1 MLYMLDHALLI
12 LLLITV
18 SIIAGILGSMLGL
31 GGGFIIAPTLIMINI
46 EPYKVSGTSLFTV
59 FSTSLS
65 STISYSKQGKIDYR
79 LAYRLALFAIPG
91 SVIGA
96 YISSMINVQEFK
108 LYFAIILAGV
118 SIHML
123 TRPYYRKGMK
133 TATEAEGAA
142 AVDDKGIRNI
152 DYHSRYYHYYYSII
166 VFFSGLIA
174 SLFGIGGGVLL
185 IPMMLLLM
193 HIDMHKAVPNVQ
205 FVILTS
211 SIIGLITH
219 VILGHPDYFIASIL
233 VIGTFIGAQI
243 GSRLINKVKDI
254 ILRRLV
260 TSALLFIAA
269 RFIYDYLASSG

>member
-1 MLYMLDHALLI
+1 MLDHAVLI

-79 LAYRLALFAIPG
+79 LAYRLALFALPG

-96 YISSMINVQEFK
+96 YISSIINIQEFK

-133 TATEAEGAA
+133 TTTEG
-142 AVDDKGIRNI
+142 AVDDKDIRHI
-152 DYHSRYYHYYYSII
+152 DYHSRYYHYYFII

-193 HIDMHKAVPNVQ
+193 HVDMHKAVPNVQ

-219 VILGHPDYFIASIL
+219 AILGHPDYLIASIL
-233 VIGTFIGAQI
+233 VIGTFVGAQI

-269 RFIYDYLASSG
+269 KFIYDYLTSSG

>member
-1 MLYMLDHALLI
+1 MLDHAVLI

-59 FSTSLS
+59 FSTALS

-79 LAYRLALFAIPG
+79 LAYRLALFALPG

-96 YISSMINVQEFK
+96 YISSIINIQEFK

-123 TRPYYRKGMK
+123 TRPYYRKDIR
-133 TATEAEGAA
+133 TVE
-142 AVDDKGIRNI
+142 AVDDKVIKHI
-152 DYHSRYYHYYYSII
+152 DYHSRYHNYYYFII

-193 HIDMHKAVPNVQ
+193 HVDMHKAVPNVQ

-219 VILGHPDYFIASIL
+219 AILGHPDYLIASIL
-233 VIGTFIGAQI
+233 VIGTFVGAQI

-269 RFIYDYLASSG
+269 KFIYDYLTSSG

>member
-1 MLYMLDHALLI
+1 MLDHAVLI
-12 LLLITV
+12 LLLITI

-65 STISYSKQGKIDYR
+65 STISYSKQGRIDYR

-96 YISSMINVQEFK
+96 YISSIINVQEFK

-123 TRPYYRKGMK
+123 ARPYYRKGMK
-133 TATEAEGAA
+133 TTTEG
-142 AVDDKGIRNI
+142 AVDDKGIRHI
-152 DYHSRYYHYYYSII
+152 DYHSRYYHHYYYSII

-269 RFIYDYLASSG
+269 RFIHDYLTSSG

>member
-1 MLYMLDHALLI
+1 MLDHVILI
-12 LLLITV
+12 LLLIIV

-31 GGGFIIAPTLIMINI
+31 GGGLIIAPALIMINI
-46 EPYKVSGTSLFTV
+46 EPYRVSGTSLFTV

-65 STISYSKQGKIDYR
+65 STISYSKQGKIEYR
-79 LAYRLALFAIPG
+79 LAYRLALFVLPG

-96 YISSMINVQEFK
+96 YISSIINLQEFK

-118 SIHML
+118 SVYML
-123 TRPYYRKGMK
+123 VKPYYRNKGRR
-133 TATEAEGAA
+133 
-142 AVDDKGIRNI
+142 VDKDTVYI
-152 DYHSRYYHYYYSII
+152 DSHGTHYHHYTI

-185 IPMMLLLM
+185 IPTMLILM
-193 HIDMHKAVPNVQ
+193 RMDMHRAVPNVQ
-205 FVILTS
+205 FVILVS

-219 VILGHPDYFIASIL
+219 AILGHPDYFMALIL

-243 GSRLINKVKDI
+243 GSRLMSRVKDI

-269 RFIYDYLASSG
+269 KFIYDYLTSSG

>member
-1 MLYMLDHALLI
+1 MLDHAVLI

-31 GGGFIIAPTLIMINI
+31 GGGFIIAPTLIMMNI

-79 LAYRLALFAIPG
+79 LAYRLALFVLPG

-96 YISSMINVQEFK
+96 YISSIINIQEFK

-123 TRPYYRKGMK
+123 TRPYYSKGMRRV
-133 TATEAEGAA
+133 EAL
-142 AVDDKGIRNI
+142 DDKDIRHI
-152 DYHSRYYHYYYSII
+152 DYNGRYHNYYYFII

-219 VILGHPDYFIASIL
+219 VILGHPDYFIALIL

>member
-133 TATEAEGAA
+133 TATEAEGGA

-152 DYHSRYYHYYYSII
+152 DYHSRYYYYSII

-219 VILGHPDYFIASIL
+219 VILGHPDYFIALIL

-269 RFIYDYLASSG
+269 RFIYDYLTSSG

>member
-1 MLYMLDHALLI
+1 MLDHAVLI

-31 GGGFIIAPTLIMINI
+31 GGGFIIAPTLIMMNI

-79 LAYRLALFAIPG
+79 LAYRLALFVLPG

-96 YISSMINVQEFK
+96 YLSSIINIQEFK

-123 TRPYYRKGMK
+123 TRPYYSKGMRRV
-133 TATEAEGAA
+133 EAL
-142 AVDDKGIRNI
+142 DDKDIRHI
-152 DYHSRYYHYYYSII
+152 DYNGRYHNYYFII

-233 VIGTFIGAQI
+233 VIGTFVGAQI

>member
-1 MLYMLDHALLI
+1 MLDHAVLI
-12 LLLITV
+12 LLLITI

-65 STISYSKQGKIDYR
+65 STISYSKQGRIDYR

-96 YISSMINVQEFK
+96 YISSIINVQEFK

-123 TRPYYRKGMK
+123 ARPYYRKGMK
-133 TATEAEGAA
+133 TTTEG
-142 AVDDKGIRNI
+142 AVDDKGIRHI
-152 DYHSRYYHYYYSII
+152 DYHSRYYHHYYYYSII

-269 RFIYDYLASSG
+269 RFIHDYLTSSG

>member
-152 DYHSRYYHYYYSII
+152 DYHSRYYYSII

-211 SIIGLITH
+211 SIVGLITH